1 MFINIITTTTT
12 ISLSILALQT
22 VSQQQCGAYVNIVSA
37 GSFLHLW
44 LRRCLKPTVTTATG
58 I

>member
-1 MFINIITTTTT
+1 MFINIITTTIT
-12 ISLSILALQT
+12 ISLGTLALQT
-22 VSQQQCGAYVNIVSA
+22 VSQEQCGAYVNMVSA

-44 LRRCLKPTVTTATG
+44 LRKCLKPTVTTATG